1 MKTAKKLLAL
11 FLVLVLS
18 AGLCSGAAFADEK
31 TEDTSSDPICVVSIG
46 NQSANGFGLA
56 DYGSQ
61 TVKEGWWRDGY
72 SNTGKYSFGFLGNIS
87 AEAYPYTFCTY
98 LRTLAPLSRTVEL
111 INLSMEGMRTDEL
124 RAILQRDFSKLAANK
139 GVNGDTYL
147 KDKLNRYN
155 AWFGDAYNSKK
166 LGDKDIYTYFA
177 DSIKK
182 ADFITIDLSMSNLG
196 EYLFERLQAI
206 FGVNGYNM
214 ADYSEKASDL
224 ESESDLNVVALES
237 GAKEIAKNYISK
249 DSGLTD
255 AQIDAIVEAMAYC
268 YADFCANF
276 TKDIQFIR
284 SLNPTAKL
292 IVLSAYNT
300 LTGIKVDCGGGK
312 EVDLGTLCSAYVSL
326 VNNFLTNACKYK
338 AVYFYAD
345 CSFGAKSFVQD
356 AALATSADQIDGVFA
371 DALIEDIL
379 NMNGGNTGT
388 LYIAKRNELQ
398 ELKQKQK
405 ELVDADDLGDEWEQV
420 CKRISDIENDA
431 TFAELNANAA
441 KIIDSYMRA
450 ARMTTIDLGGVL
462 GLLERGMEIVK
473 TTVYGALLDWE
484 NAGSAAKSMVN
495 VYMRFFAADGMG
507 SAPDSYGHS
516 QKYEAV
522 KDAYTKVLPANTDGE
537 TSLIGS
543 FSGAFSSILN
553 IFNSPV
559 LEKISGFFTNLSGM
573 GFSFKDFFSA
583 LKDGFSNFLTNLFP
597 T

>member
-1 MKTAKKLLAL
+1 
-11 FLVLVLS
+11 
-18 AGLCSGAAFADEK
+18 
-31 TEDTSSDPICVVSIG
+31 
-46 NQSANGFGLA
+46 
-56 DYGSQ
+56 
-61 TVKEGWWRDGY
+61 
-72 SNTGKYSFGFLGNIS
+72 
-87 AEAYPYTFCTY
+87 
-98 LRTLAPLSRTVEL
+98 
-111 INLSMEGMRTDEL
+111 
-124 RAILQRDFSKLAANK
+124 
-139 GVNGDTYL
+139 
-147 KDKLNRYN
+147 
-155 AWFGDAYNSKK
+155 
-166 LGDKDIYTYFA
+166 
-177 DSIKK
+177 
-182 ADFITIDLSMSNLG
+182 MSNLG
-196 EYLFERLQAI
+196 QYMFERLQAI

-255 AQIDAIVEAMAYC
+255 AQMDAIVEAMAYC

-379 NMNGGNTGT
+379 NMNGSKTGT
-388 LYIAKRNELQ
+388 SYITLRNELQ
-398 ELKQKQK
+398 ELKQKEK
-405 ELVDADDLGDEWEQV
+405 ELIAADDIGEEWRRV
-420 CKRISDIENDA
+420 CARINDIEAND
-431 TFAELNANAA
+431 TFSRLNTDAA

-462 GLLERGMEIVK
+462 DLLESGMDNVK
-473 TTVYGALLDWE
+473 VAVYGALLDWE
-484 NAGSAAKSMVN
+484 NASSAAKSMVN

-522 KDAYTKVLPANTDGE
+522 KNAYTKVLPANTDGE